1 MELRRVSLR
10 GGCWVSQWV
19 PSKEC
24 GSEKAEMTWVVMT
37 DKRWDNLMGYQM
49 DQQMV
54 EVKEHLINKQMVE
67 VKALLMDQQ
76 MVIVKAQ

>member
-1 MELRRVSLR
+1 M
-10 GGCWVSQWV
+10 
-19 PSKEC
+19 KEC
-24 GSEKAEMTWVVMT
+24 GSEKAEMTWVGMM
-37 DKRWDNLMGYQM
+37 DKRWDNLMGYQT